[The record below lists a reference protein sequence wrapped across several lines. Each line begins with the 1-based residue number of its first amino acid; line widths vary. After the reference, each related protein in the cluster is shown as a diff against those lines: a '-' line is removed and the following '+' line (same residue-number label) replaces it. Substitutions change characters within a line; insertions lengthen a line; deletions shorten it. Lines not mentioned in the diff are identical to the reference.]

1 MSTNGTRDFEAQ
13 IQRKAEAHLIACF
26 EAMDAWQ
33 ESADFETEDSPEFAP
48 FCGCT
53 TCIVREVLMSVW
65 DDLVNEIKSDPAG

>member
-1 MSTNGTRDFEAQ
+1 VSTNGTRDFEAQ
-13 IQRKAEAHLIACF
+13 IQRKAEAHLDACF
-26 EAMDAWQ
+26 AEMEAWQ
-33 ESADFETEDSPEFAP
+33 ERADLETEGSPAFAP